1 MDFNFIRSTAIL
13 LLVNIIYSIV
23 ALFVGVLALK
33 FIDHKLLKRIDLEE
47 EIRKGNIAAA
57 IFGSTILIFVA
68 VIIGFALGR

>member
-13 LLVNIIYSIV
+13 LLVNLIYAIV

-33 FIDHKLLKRIDLEE
+33 FIDNKLLKRIDLEE

-68 VIIGFALGR
+68 IIIGFALGH

>member
-13 LLVNIIYSIV
+13 LFVNLIYAIV

-33 FIDHKLLKRIDLEE
+33 FIDDKLLKRIDLEE

-68 VIIGFALGR
+68 IIIGFALGH